1 MSVRPPAVVDAR
13 KLHFLVI
20 LVVRVDAP
28 HVVMRAEQSAIT
40 VARQINTAEAQQSST
55 TKRYVSL
62 LDLADVTVP
71 EGFEAQVST
80 DTTTYTFSVKDR
92 PRCSRASV
100 SSDLR
105 R

>member
-55 TKRYVSL
+55 KRYVPL

-80 DTTTYTFSVKDR
+80 GTTTYTFSVKDR